1 MTRSKDMP
9 VGLFI
14 LAAKFFAVW
23 LYDQCNARALWIDDC
38 NSMPRRRRRML
49 LEHESEFK
57 MMKCLIWQPQNKLI
71 HTKVSWLDPVKTFQ
85 QFWHCA
91 YLVWCLKPWL
101 PPSLPGNWHSTDH
114 ILPKLVSCFVLTTQM
129 RKASQD
135 PKSKACWSVYAW
147 QFKVNHSFKYL
158 HFGPLYLP
166 IQLLY
171 TWPFV
176 ISRTCLSSFT
186 KLP

>member
-1 MTRSKDMP
+1 MHELFELMTAIACRAGGAGCFWSTNPNSRWWNASSDSPKINWFTQKSP
-9 VGLFI
+9 GLIQSRLFSNSDIVLI
-14 LAAKFFAVW
+14 LSDAW
-23 LYDQCNARALWIDDC
+23 SHGYRQ
-38 NSMPRRRRRML
+38 
-49 LEHESEFK
+49 
-57 MMKCLIWQPQNKLI
+57 
-71 HTKVSWLDPVKTFQ
+71 
-85 QFWHCA
+85 
-91 YLVWCLKPWL
+91 
-101 PPSLPGNWHSTDH
+101 SLPGNWHSTDH
-114 ILPKLVSCFVLTTQM
+114 ILPKLASCFVLTTQM